1 MKLDLIIF
9 HNPVLSLMHAS
20 YVIRNTSTGIV
31 RDTKRF
37 HMPQHFQ
44 ICISMTILFSPNS
57 TYKTGYSVLVFEG
70 KWTVSGCFAMLREKW
85 DELKYDAYFVP
96 DSHAFHATHAQA
108 APCH

>member
-1 MKLDLIIF
+1 
-9 HNPVLSLMHAS
+9 MHAS
-20 YVIRNTSTGIV
+20 YVTRNTSTGIV

-70 KWTVSGCFAMLREKW
+70 KWTESLGVLPCLGRNGMSSSMMHTLSQTLTHSMLLMPK
-85 DELKYDAYFVP
+85 LP
-96 DSHAFHATHAQA
+96 HAIKMNTS
-108 APCH
+108 